1 MKINDLTVDGLEQ
14 ENYFAT
20 QELIDVVNAAI
31 FLDKPLLIEGPA
43 GTGKTFLAKTLSAL
57 LNLELIRL
65 QCHEG
70 IDEDKSVYEW
80 NYKKQLLSIQKSEE
94 NENLFDEKY
103 LIKRPILS
111 ALTTE
116 ENSLFLIDEIDRSD
130 EEFEALLLEILAE
143 NQVTIPEFGTI
154 KGNENRITI
163 LTSNS
168 TRELSDAL
176 RRRCIYYY
184 LDFPSIEIET
194 KVFMNSIE
202 DIEENENLFDEKYL
216 IKRPIL
222 TALTTEENSL
232 FLIDEIDRSDEE
244 FEALLLE
251 VLAENQVTIPE
262 FGTIKGSENRIT
274 ILTSNSTRELSDA
287 LRRRCIYYY
296 LDFPSIEIETKVF
309 MNSIE
314 DIDENEARK
323 YASLVSFIRS
333 LSLNKIPSLIE
344 SVEWVKYNNSK
355 DQESVRSNL
364 GILLKDKSDQKKY
377 VEKLEESN
385 EFNQE

>member
-1 MKINDLTVDGLEQ
+1 MNINDLTIDSLEK

-20 QELIDVVNAAI
+20 QDLVDVVNAAI
-31 FLDKPLLIEGPA
+31 FLNKPLLIEGPA
-43 GTGKTFLAKTLSAL
+43 GTGKTFLAKTLSSL

-70 IDEDKSVYEW
+70 IDEDKAVYEW
-80 NYKKQLLSIQKSEE
+80 NYKKQLLSIQSNEK

-111 ALTTE
+111 ALTSE

-143 NQVTIPEFGTI
+143 NQITIPEFGTI
-154 KGNENRITI
+154 NGSENRATI

-184 LDFPSIEIET
+184 LDFPSIDIET
-194 KVFMNSIE
+194 KVLMNSIE
-202 DIEENENLFDEKYL
+202 
-216 IKRPIL
+216 
-222 TALTTEENSL
+222 
-232 FLIDEIDRSDEE
+232 EIDKDS
-244 FEALLLE
+244 
-251 VLAENQVTIPE
+251 AE
-262 FGTIKGSENRIT
+262 
-274 ILTSNSTRELSDA
+274 
-287 LRRRCIYYY
+287 
-296 LDFPSIEIETKVF
+296 
-309 MNSIE
+309 
-314 DIDENEARK
+314 K
-323 YASLVSFIRS
+323 YASLISFVRS

-344 SVEWVKYNNSK
+344 SVEWVKYNKSK
-355 DQESVRSNL
+355 NEESIRSNL

-377 VEKLEESN
+377 IEKIEESN

>member
-1 MKINDLTVDGLEQ
+1 MNINDLTIDSLEK

-20 QELIDVVNAAI
+20 QDLVDVVNAAI
-31 FLDKPLLIEGPA
+31 FLNKPLLIEGPA
-43 GTGKTFLAKTLSAL
+43 GTGKTFLAKTLSSL

-70 IDEDKSVYEW
+70 IDEDKAVYEW
-80 NYKKQLLSIQKSEE
+80 NYKKQLLSIQSNEK

-111 ALTTE
+111 ALTSE
-116 ENSLFLIDEIDRSD
+116 KNSLFLIDEIDRSD

-143 NQVTIPEFGTI
+143 NQITIPEFGTI
-154 KGNENRITI
+154 NGSENRATI

-184 LDFPSIEIET
+184 LDFPSIDIET
-194 KVFMNSIE
+194 KVLMNSIE
-202 DIEENENLFDEKYL
+202 
-216 IKRPIL
+216 
-222 TALTTEENSL
+222 
-232 FLIDEIDRSDEE
+232 EIDKDS
-244 FEALLLE
+244 AL
-251 VLAENQVTIPE
+251 
-262 FGTIKGSENRIT
+262 
-274 ILTSNSTRELSDA
+274 
-287 LRRRCIYYY
+287 
-296 LDFPSIEIETKVF
+296 
-309 MNSIE
+309 
-314 DIDENEARK
+314 K
-323 YASLVSFIRS
+323 YASLISFVRS

-344 SVEWVKYNNSK
+344 SVEWVKYNKSK
-355 DQESVRSNL
+355 NEESIRSNL

-377 VEKLEESN
+377 IEKIEESN